1 MEVRKLCD
9 LLAAVISILLYIFEG
24 YCIQYLFCAFAKP
37 RISNIKQSEYA
48 VGIVW
53 VIIRLISFLFPSDG
67 TFTALKLL
75 IYTFILLL
83 FCLLW
88 YRGNVLMK
96 VFLVVQF
103 MALREL
109 AFFTAYSFTH
119 IYDFIIDILSDFA
132 YKEIISA
139 DVYLI
144 LIKVMI
150 FLSLITVQIIQSGIL
165 LFALKKIV
173 RYYRC
178 QNTHSLNKEVLFY
191 LLPSV
196 AGLLIAVL
204 IRIIIITVE
213 NGSQILLYNKYPSLY
228 FIVPVTALVLLIS
241 TIFSFKLYQDMT
253 ELQMKQADKVI
264 LENQIIQMQNS
275 MTEMEHL
282 YDGIRS
288 VKHDMKNNMEVLQ
301 NLLKRKYLS
310 DGSEDN
316 EIKHYFDGMYTSVE
330 QLDNRIHTGSAVS
343 DAVINSKFRYA
354 EKEITNI
361 MLNADDFV
369 MPDNINI
376 QAYDIG
382 IILNNGLDNAIEA
395 CKKMHI
401 EYPAS
406 KTFISVRSFCKRN
419 MFFIEV
425 ENSFDG
431 FLKIDKDS
439 GYPVSTKEESK
450 SHGIGLRNIKNCAK
464 KYAGDID
471 CIVED
476 KKFILS
482 VMLKG

>member
-1 MEVRKLCD
+1 MSD
-9 LLAAVISILLYIFEG
+9 LLSAVISILLYIFEG
-24 YCIQYLFCAFAKP
+24 YCVQYLFRAFAKP

-48 VGIVW
+48 VGILW
-53 VIIRLISFLFPSDG
+53 VIIRLISFLLPSDG

-83 FCLLW
+83 FCLFW

-132 YKEIISA
+132 YKETISA

-241 TIFSFKLYQDMT
+241 IIFSFKLYQDMT

-301 NLLKRKYLS
+301 NLLQRKYLS
-310 DGSEDN
+310 GGKEDE
-316 EIKHYFDGMYTSVE
+316 EIKKYFEGIHHAVE
-330 QLDNRIHTGSAVS
+330 QLDN
-343 DAVINSKFRYA
+343 
-354 EKEITNI
+354 
-361 MLNADDFV
+361 
-369 MPDNINI
+369 
-376 QAYDIG
+376 
-382 IILNNGLDNAIEA
+382 
-395 CKKMHI
+395 
-401 EYPAS
+401 
-406 KTFISVRSFCKRN
+406 
-419 MFFIEV
+419 
-425 ENSFDG
+425 
-431 FLKIDKDS
+431 
-439 GYPVSTKEESK
+439 
-450 SHGIGLRNIKNCAK
+450 
-464 KYAGDID
+464 
-471 CIVED
+471 
-476 KKFILS
+476 
-482 VMLKG
+482 

>member
-1 MEVRKLCD
+1 VSNVSD
-9 LLAAVISILLYIFEG
+9 LLASVISILLYIFEG
-24 YCIQYLFCAFAKP
+24 YCIQYLFRAFAKP
-37 RISNIKQSEYA
+37 RMSNIKRSEYA

-53 VIIRLISFLFPSDG
+53 VIIRLIISLLLSAE

-75 IYTFILLL
+75 IYTFILFL

-88 YRGNVLMK
+88 YKGNILLK
-96 VFLVVQF
+96 IFLVIQF

-119 IYDFIIDILSDFA
+119 IYDFVIDILTDFA
-132 YKEIISA
+132 YDGTISIY
-139 DVYLI
+139 VHLI
-144 LIKVMI
+144 LTKIAV
-150 FLSLITVQIIQSGIL
+150 FLSLITVQIIQSSIL
-165 LFALKKIV
+165 LFSLKKIV

-178 QNTHSLNKEVLFY
+178 QNKYSLNKEVFFY

-204 IRIIIITVE
+204 IRIMIITVE

-228 FIVPVTALVLLIS
+228 FVVPMITIVLLIS
-241 TIFSFKLYQDMT
+241 IIFSFKLYQDMT
-253 ELQMKQADKVI
+253 ELQMKQADKII

-301 NLLKRKYLS
+301 NLLQRKYLS
-310 DGSEDN
+310 DSSEDD
-316 EIKHYFDGMYTSVE
+316 EIKQYFDGMYYAVE
-330 QLDNRIHTGSAVS
+330 QLDNRVHTGSAVS

-354 EKEITNI
+354 EKEIKNI
-361 MLNADDFV
+361 KLNADDFIL
-369 MPDNINI
+369 PDNINI

-382 IILNNGLDNAIEA
+382 IILNNGLDNAVEA
-395 CKKMHI
+395 CRKICIKN
-401 EYPAS
+401 PAAE
-406 KTFISVRSFCKRN
+406 TFISVRSFRRRN
-419 MFFIEV
+419 MFFIEI

-450 SHGIGLRNIKNCAK
+450 SHGIGLRNIRNCAK

-471 CIVED
+471 CITED

>member
-1 MEVRKLCD
+1 
-9 LLAAVISILLYIFEG
+9 
-24 YCIQYLFCAFAKP
+24 
-37 RISNIKQSEYA
+37 
-48 VGIVW
+48 
-53 VIIRLISFLFPSDG
+53 
-67 TFTALKLL
+67 
-75 IYTFILLL
+75 
-83 FCLLW
+83 
-88 YRGNVLMK
+88 
-96 VFLVVQF
+96 
-103 MALREL
+103 
-109 AFFTAYSFTH
+109 
-119 IYDFIIDILSDFA
+119 
-132 YKEIISA
+132 
-139 DVYLI
+139 
-144 LIKVMI
+144 
-150 FLSLITVQIIQSGIL
+150 
-165 LFALKKIV
+165 
-173 RYYRC
+173 
-178 QNTHSLNKEVLFY
+178 
-191 LLPSV
+191 
-196 AGLLIAVL
+196 
-204 IRIIIITVE
+204 
-213 NGSQILLYNKYPSLY
+213 
-228 FIVPVTALVLLIS
+228 
-241 TIFSFKLYQDMT
+241 
-253 ELQMKQADKVI
+253 
-264 LENQIIQMQNS
+264 
-275 MTEMEHL
+275 
-282 YDGIRS
+282 
-288 VKHDMKNNMEVLQ
+288 MKNNMEVLQ

-330 QLDNRIHTGSAVS
+330 QLDNRVHTGSAVS

-361 MLNADDFV
+361 RLDAGDFIL
-369 MPDNINI
+369 PDNINI

-471 CIVED
+471 CIAED

-482 VMLKG
+482 VMLKN

>member
-1 MEVRKLCD
+1 MSD
-9 LLAAVISILLYIFEG
+9 LLASVISVLLYFFEG
-24 YCIQYLFCAFAKP
+24 YCIQYLFRAFAKP
-37 RISNIKQSEYA
+37 KISTIKQGEYA

-53 VIIRLISFLFPSDG
+53 VIIRLISFLIPSDG

-88 YRGNVLMK
+88 YKGNVLLK
-96 VFLVVQF
+96 IFLVIQF

-109 AFFTAYSFTH
+109 AFFAAYSFTH
-119 IYDFIIDILSDFA
+119 IYDFVIDILSDFV
-132 YKEIISA
+132 YEETIPA

-144 LIKVMI
+144 LTKVMI

-165 LFALKKIV
+165 LFSLKKIV

-178 QNTHSLNKEVLFY
+178 QDRHNLNKEMFFY
-191 LLPSV
+191 LFPSI
-196 AGLLIAVL
+196 AGLMIAVL
-204 IRIIIITVE
+204 IRIMIITVE

-228 FIVPVTALVLLIS
+228 FIIPVIAVVLLIS
-241 TIFSFKLYQDMT
+241 IIFSFKLYQDMT
-253 ELQMKQADKVI
+253 ELQMKQADKII
-264 LENQIIQMQNS
+264 LENQIVQMQNS

-301 NLLKRKYLS
+301 NLLQKKCLS
-310 DGSEDN
+310 DGSEDD
-316 EIKHYFDGMYTSVE
+316 EIKQYFDGMYYAVE
-330 QLDNRIHTGSAVS
+330 QLDNRVHTGSAVS

-354 EKEITNI
+354 EKEIKNI
-361 MLNADDFV
+361 RFNADDFII
-369 MPDNINI
+369 PANINI

-382 IILNNGLDNAIEA
+382 IILNNGLDNAVEA
-395 CKKMHI
+395 CRKMRI
-401 EYPAS
+401 KYPDS
-406 KTFISVRSFCKRN
+406 ETFISVRSFRKRN
-419 MFFIEV
+419 MFFIEI

-431 FLKIDKDS
+431 ILKTDKES
-439 GYPVSTKEESK
+439 GYPVSTKENSK

-464 KYAGDID
+464 KYEGDID
-471 CIVED
+471 CIAED
-476 KKFILS
+476 NKFILS